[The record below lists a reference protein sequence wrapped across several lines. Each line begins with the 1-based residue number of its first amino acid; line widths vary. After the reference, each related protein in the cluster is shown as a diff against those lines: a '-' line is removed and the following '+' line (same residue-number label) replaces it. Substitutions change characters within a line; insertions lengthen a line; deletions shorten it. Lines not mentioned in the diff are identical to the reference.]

1 MSWNFRRQRSCGAG
15 HLFGKCICFKGKE
28 KLWKNAGNTCL
39 IEVNTCLNMFG
50 ATLTLLRAGI
60 AEGLRIFEMPC
71 QWTFN
76 MHVIH
81 DDDDDCKCGGTSGLD
96 GICFIGMYMV
106 C

>member
-1 MSWNFRRQRSCGAG
+1 
-15 HLFGKCICFKGKE
+15 
-28 KLWKNAGNTCL
+28 LWKNAGNTCL

-76 MHVIH
+76 M
-81 DDDDDCKCGGTSGLD
+81 
-96 GICFIGMYMV
+96 
-106 C
+106 